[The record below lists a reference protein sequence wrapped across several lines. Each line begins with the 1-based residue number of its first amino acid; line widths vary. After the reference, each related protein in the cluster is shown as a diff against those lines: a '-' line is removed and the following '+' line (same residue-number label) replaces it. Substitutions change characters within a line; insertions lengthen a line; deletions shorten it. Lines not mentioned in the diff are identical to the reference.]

1 MVGYKWIKVIGT
13 MVEAPVKPCP
23 CCKKTPDLMMPL
35 DLPGKLVGGKWIE
48 LSETWVWKI
57 RCSCKVNSEA
67 SISIR
72 NTSKTDLTRF
82 LDKLDE
88 WYDKW
93 NSGNDC
99 RAYEK
104 KVIDLKMVKTLG
116 IR

>member
-1 MVGYKWIKVIGT
+1 MVGYKWIKVIGSL
-13 MVEAPVKPCP
+13 VEAPVKPCP
-23 CCKKTPDLMMPL
+23 WCKKTPDLRMPL
-35 DLPGKLVGGKWIE
+35 DQEGDTDDK
-48 LSETWVWKI
+48 TWVWKI
-57 RCSCKVNSEA
+57 TCSCKVSSEA